1 MNSAKESVILTT
13 IYLFGYAALIN
24 LDPPALLIMV
34 MGIIW
39 PFVFVWMICCI
50 LKDTQFK
57 YPELKDGQEWGYRD
71 KDSAEL
77 GIF

>member
-1 MNSAKESVILTT
+1 MNSAKELVIATT
-13 IYLFGYAALIN
+13 IYLFAYAALIN
-24 LDPPALLIMV
+24 LDPPPILIV
-34 MGIIW
+34 IMGIIW